1 MREAYYTRAI
11 AKRIQRERQ
20 VRRNILL
27 VELSVVL
34 VLVLTLS
41 FMLGGFFSQASD
53 LEQEISY
60 KYYKS
65 VEIMPGDTLWAIA
78 EEYSDTENYAST
90 VEYIEEVKRM
100 NSLKSNTIQAGSY
113 LIVPYHST
121 EFVK

>member
-1 MREAYYTRAI
+1 MREAYYTRAA
-11 AKRIQRERQ
+11 AKRRYRERQ

-27 VELSVVL
+27 L
-34 VLVLTLS
+34 VLSIILVLLLS
-41 FMLGGFFSQASD
+41 FLWGGFFSQASD
-53 LEQEISY
+53 LEHKISY

-90 VEYIEEVKRM
+90 IEYIEEVKRM
-100 NSLKSNTIQAGSY
+100 NSLKSNTIHAGNY
-113 LIVPYHST
+113 LIVPYYST

>member
-1 MREAYYTRAI
+1 MREAYYTRAA
-11 AKRIQRERQ
+11 AKRRHRERQ

-27 VELSVVL
+27 L
-34 VLVLTLS
+34 VLSIILVLLLS
-41 FMLGGFFSQASD
+41 FLLGGFFSQASD
-53 LEQEISY
+53 LEHKISY

-100 NSLKSNTIQAGSY
+100 NSLKSNTIHAGNY
-113 LIVPYHST
+113 LIVPYYST

>member
-11 AKRIQRERQ
+11 AKRRQRERQ
-20 VRRNILL
+20 VKRNIFLL
-27 VELSVVL
+27 ELSVVL
-34 VLVLTLS
+34 VLVLALS
-41 FMLGGFFSQASD
+41 FGRFGFFSQASD
-53 LEQEISY
+53 LDHKISY
-60 KYYKS
+60 KYFKS

-78 EEYSDTENYAST
+78 EEYSDSENYAST
-90 VEYIEEVKRM
+90 IDYIEEVKKM

>member
-11 AKRIQRERQ
+11 AKRRQRERQ
-20 VRRNILL
+20 VKRNIFLL
-27 VELSVVL
+27 ELSVVL
-34 VLVLTLS
+34 VLVLALS
-41 FMLGGFFSQASD
+41 FGRVGFFSQASD
-53 LEQEISY
+53 LDHKISY
-60 KYYKS
+60 KYFKS

-78 EEYSDTENYAST
+78 EEYSDSENYAST
-90 VEYIEEVKRM
+90 IDYIEEVKKM

>member
-1 MREAYYTRAI
+1 MREAYYTRAA
-11 AKRIQRERQ
+11 AKRRYRERQ

-27 VELSVVL
+27 L
-34 VLVLTLS
+34 VLSIILVLLLS
-41 FMLGGFFSQASD
+41 FLWGGFFSQASD
-53 LEQEISY
+53 LEHKISY

-100 NSLKSNTIQAGSY
+100 NSLKSNTIHAGNY
-113 LIVPYHST
+113 LIVPYYST